1 MGSADVLLFA
11 VPWCGRCR
19 RIRTLLGAAG
29 VSYREVNPETD
40 PGAARE
46 LPALTRGKMD
56 VPAVRVGDRVLV
68 NPDAATLA
76 DALGMDLPPL
86 DRVYDVVILGAGPAG
101 LTCAIY
107 TARERLRTLVL
118 DKATPGGQAA
128 LTERIENYPGFPDPV
143 NGAELMERI
152 YRQAQGFGA
161 EIRTFEPA
169 TGLVPQG
176 SAFRVG
182 TDQGEYTALTVVVA
196 TGSVYRRLGVPGE
209 QELVGRGV
217 SFCATCDAPFFKG
230 KHVVVVGGGNSALQE
245 TVHLAEYADRITL
258 VQVLDRLTASAVLQ
272 ERVLGLPGVEV
283 LLKHRV
289 RRILGTDGVDGVELE
304 DLDSGTVRTLA
315 CEGVFVF
322 IGMEPNAGFLAG
334 VLDLDPQGFVK
345 TDPATLQTSVPG
357 VFAAGDVRAGSAR
370 QITAAVG
377 EGTVAA
383 FMAQR
388 WVERHRAP

>member
-1 MGSADVLLFA
+1 MGSADVVLFA
-11 VPWCGRCR
+11 VPWCNRCH
-19 RIRTLLGAAG
+19 RIRTLLSAAG
-29 VSYREVNPETD
+29 VNYREVNPETD
-40 PGAARE
+40 PDAARE
-46 LPALTRGKMD
+46 LPALTGGKMD
-56 VPAVRVGDRVLV
+56 VPAVRVGTQVLV
-68 NPDAATLA
+68 DPDGKTLA
-76 DALGMDLPPL
+76 AALGVELPAP
-86 DRVYDVVILGAGPAG
+86 DRIYDVVILGAGPAG

-107 TARERLRTLVL
+107 AARERLRTLVL
-118 DKATPGGQAA
+118 DKALPGGQAA

-152 YRQAQGFGA
+152 LRQARRFGA

-169 TGLVPQG
+169 TGLEPRGPV
-176 SAFRVG
+176 FRVL
-182 TDQGEYTALTVVVA
+182 TDQAEYVALAVVVA

-209 QELVGRGV
+209 EELVGRGV
-217 SFCATCDAPFFKG
+217 SFCATCDAPFFRG
-230 KHVVVVGGGNSALQE
+230 RHVVVVGGGNSALQE
-245 TVHLAEYADRITL
+245 TVHLADYADRITL

-272 ERVLGLPGVEV
+272 ERIRSLPGVEV

-289 RRILGTDGVDGVELE
+289 RRILGTQGVEGVELE

-334 VLDLDPQGFVK
+334 VLDLDPQGFVEA
-345 TDPATLQTSVPG
+345 DPATLQTSVPG

-383 FMAQR
+383 FMVQR
-388 WVERHRAP
+388 WVERHRSP